1 MPSGPISHR
10 RDANEIRACLDTFS
24 ASGGIPGIR
33 AGSRLTRSVPERASC
48 GRHRWPHRRRGGP
61 SSPHGG
67 HRRSSGRRRDR
78 RNHAGRRR
86 NGGNERTTRRCRGGR
101 QHRRHLDGG
110 HRRQHRARRAHG
122 RSRDRWRRG
131 RRLGQARLG
140 GRQRRRWSNTSR
152 PREFEK
158 NVRVN
163 DDSGSGMHTDRPRI
177 LCWIGSKGLRRL
189 NIHSIEAQVG
199 PLSRVSGSVLCVAR
213 SLRAFSLVMT
223 PCHRRDSVP
232 LATSS
237 LSPSRW
243 LRSRMP
249 PVCRAPRPSRERA
262 AVAPRP
268 VVCQEA
274 APVAEASL
282 GVEAPSGAAVSWGAA
297 APAGVGRGPPAPA
310 A

>member
-1 MPSGPISHR
+1 MRFERVWIRSRHLAGFLVFALAAGCLAACQSEPPVDVTGGHTGGAAGRAAHTGGTGGALDGGATGGTTPGGEGTGGTSEP
-10 RDANEIRACLDTFS
+10 RDAAAEAGSTGGTSTGGTAGSTAPGGRTGAAGTVGGEAGAS
-24 ASGGIPGIR
+24 GKPGSAGASGG
-33 AGSRLTRSVPERASC
+33 
-48 GRHRWPHRRRGGP
+48 GGQTP
-61 SSPHGG
+61 
-67 HRRSSGRRRDR
+67 
-78 RNHAGRRR
+78 
-86 NGGNERTTRRCRGGR
+86 
-101 QHRRHLDGG
+101 
-110 HRRQHRARRAHG
+110 
-122 RSRDRWRRG
+122 
-131 RRLGQARLG
+131 LG
-140 GRQRRRWSNTSR
+140 
-152 PREFEK
+152 PVKFEK

-177 LCWIGSKGLRRL
+177 LCCIGSKGLRRL

-297 APAGVGRGPPAPA
+297 APAVVGRGPPAPA